1 MLLKK
6 TIEMYLNEYI
16 DTLETKHTMFIVGK
30 GKSYSIA
37 LEGAL
42 KLKELTY
49 IHAEAFCSSSLKHGP
64 LSLITQNTPTIILDI
79 DNEYHSS
86 NWSCYQ
92 EIIARGGEVLYITN
106 DPIQK
111 VSSIFMERN
120 NTYSGVLCNVVIQL
134 IAYYL
139 ARRKGNDIDCPRNL
153 AKVVTVY

>member
-6 TIEMYLNEYI
+6 MNETFLIEYI
-16 DTLETKHTMFIVGK
+16 DNLETEHSMFIVGK
-30 GKSYSIA
+30 GKTHSIA

-64 LSLITQNTPTIILDI
+64 LSLITQDTPIIILDI

-86 NWSCYQ
+86 NWNCYQ
-92 EIIARGGEVLYITN
+92 EIVARGGDVIYVTN

-111 VSSIFMERN
+111 VHSIFIERN
-120 NTYSGVLCNVVIQL
+120 TTYSGILCNVLIQL